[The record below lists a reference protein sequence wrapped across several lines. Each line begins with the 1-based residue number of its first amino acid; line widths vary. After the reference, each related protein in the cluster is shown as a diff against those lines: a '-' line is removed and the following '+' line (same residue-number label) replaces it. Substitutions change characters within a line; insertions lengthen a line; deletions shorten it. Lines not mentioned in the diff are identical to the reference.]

1 MKKLLFSLSTIFAF
15 GAMAQQRL
23 VLVESFSQASCGP
36 CAAQNPALETLLS
49 ANTTKAISIKYQ
61 VSWPGFDPMNLH
73 NPTEIASRV
82 SYYSVSGVP
91 DRIVDG
97 TNQDATQA
105 AIDNRYA
112 IAAPVNMSVSHTINP
127 DFTANVTVTI
137 TAPAIW
143 NPSNTVLQLAMVEK
157 NITFATAPGSNG
169 ETVFKNVMR
178 KMLPDANGSA
188 VVASNFAMAG
198 GSQTFTF
205 NNVTIPNYIYNMNQ
219 ISFIAWVQNNTT
231 KEVHQAGVS
240 EPVALSN
247 YGVVQSLAVP
257 TAYSCEPNLAGASI
271 VLQNQGNTTIT
282 TATVNYQI
290 NSGTVQT
297 APFTGSIAPNGTAN
311 FSLPSIPVPSGTHTI
326 TTWLTNING
335 SGVNTPLGTKSTEF
349 ARITD
354 AGTTGMMI
362 QNFSNSAFPYA
373 NYYVTSPTGDNWIRV
388 APNSGCIRYSFYAFT
403 SGKTGEV
410 YLAPVNMSTNTNNAM
425 TFDVAY
431 RTYQTESDR
440 LQVLVSSDCGVT
452 WTTVY
457 DKAGATLATL
467 PASTANYTTPGA
479 SDWRNETVS
488 LANFGSAD
496 KLIVKF
502 KATSAYGNNLFVD
515 NIMIGGALAIVEFEE
530 IPATLYPNPA
540 SQTATI
546 AFEATGAYE
555 VTLTD
560 AAGRVIQTVAN
571 TANGATE
578 VEFNVAQL
586 TAGVYLVNIMSNGKM
601 TTKSLVVE

>member
-49 ANTTKAISIKYQ
+49 ANTTKAIAIKYQ
-61 VSWPGFDPMNLH
+61 VSWPGYDPMNLH

-105 AIDNRYA
+105 AIDNSYA

-188 VVASNFAMAG
+188 VVASNFSMAG

-205 NNVTIPNYIYNMNQ
+205 NNVSIPNYIYNMNQ
-219 ISFIAWVQNNTT
+219 INFIAWVQNNTT

-290 NSGTVQT
+290 NSGTAQT

-335 SGVNTPLGTKSTEF
+335 SGVNTPLGTKSTNF

-354 AGTTGMMI
+354 AGTTGQMI

-373 NYYVTSPTGDNWIRV
+373 NYYVTSPTGDNWVRV

-403 SGKTGEV
+403 AGKIGEV

-431 RTYQTESDR
+431 RQYQTENDR
-440 LQVLVSSDCGVT
+440 LQVMVSSDCGVT

-457 DKAGATLATL
+457 DKAGSTLATL
-467 PASTANYTTPGA
+467 GASTANYTTPGA

-502 KATSAYGNNLFVD
+502 KATSAYGNNVFVD

-560 AAGRVIQTVAN
+560 AAGRVIQSVAN